1 MKDIIHKTLTF
12 NGVSL
17 FIGIVGGI
25 FGIVS
30 IFIDW
35 SAVVSV
41 KWLVSLIVIF
51 VFIVLILVKIINDA
65 AVRLRGTNSSK
76 FEVIKIINGGQLI
89 LINNHPTLLPNVI
102 VSLYYIE
109 NGCEI
114 YFGQAYISHIQDE
127 FTQVRILE
135 IDQYFQDT
143 FPEEVKLYSEGD
155 LRIIKKMIIRNVVK
169 IKA

>member
-1 MKDIIHKTLTF
+1 MKDIIHKILTF

-51 VFIVLILVKIINDA
+51 VFITLILVKIINDA
-65 AVRLRGTNSSK
+65 AVRLRGNSSSK
-76 FEVIKIINGGQLI
+76 FEVINIINRGELI
-89 LINNHPTLLPNVI
+89 LINNNSTLITNAI
-102 VSLYYIE
+102 VSVYYIE

-114 YFGQAYISHIQDE
+114 DFGQAYISHIQDE

-135 IDQYFQDT
+135 IDQYFRLNY
-143 FPEEVKLYSEGD
+143 PEEVRLYSD
-155 LRIIKKMIIRNVVK
+155 CDTRIIKKMIIRNVVK
-169 IKA
+169 IKS